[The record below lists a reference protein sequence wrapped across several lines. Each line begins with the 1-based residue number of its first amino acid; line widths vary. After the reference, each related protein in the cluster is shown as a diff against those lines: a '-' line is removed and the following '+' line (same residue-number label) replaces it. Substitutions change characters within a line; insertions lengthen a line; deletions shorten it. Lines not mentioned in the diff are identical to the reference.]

1 MQIKWNWGT
10 KLVLAMAAFM
20 IMVIALVVVMFQ
32 QDVSLV
38 EADYYPRG
46 QAYQEMIQKTQNTI
60 PYATDI
66 TASYENGII
75 LISFPDFFKPD
86 DVDGTVHFY
95 KRTSDT
101 GDRYA
106 MLTLDQNNA
115 FTYKAVGLKG
125 RYIIKID
132 WVQDGVGYYTEKNL
146 TIE

>member
-32 QDVSLV
+32 QDISLV
-38 EADYYPRG
+38 EVDYYPRG
-46 QAYQEMIQKTQNTI
+46 QAHQELIQKTQNTI
-60 PYATDI
+60 PYATEI
-66 TASYENGII
+66 IATYERGNI
-75 LISFPDFFKPD
+75 LIGFPGFFKPAALN
-86 DVDGTVHFY
+86 GTVHFY
-95 KRTSDT
+95 NRTTDT

-106 MLTLDQNNA
+106 TLALDQNNT

-146 TIE
+146 SIE